1 MDAIVTAGGVPEPD
15 ELLYP
20 ATQGKSKCLLQVHGK
35 SLVQWVL
42 DALAGAGT
50 EHVVVMGLP
59 EDTALHFPGD
69 MRILPSQG
77 GIVDNIR
84 AGAKELVHINPEPR
98 PLLLVSGDLP
108 CIDAHMINW
117 ISQQAYSCPA
127 DLYYSVVARDVMETT
142 FPGSRRSYIK
152 LQGLEICGG
161 DMMIVHSQ
169 SATGHLPMIDRLVKS
184 RKNAVKQ
191 ASILGFD
198 LLLMLL
204 LGKLSL
210 EKAEKMISKRLKIKG
225 KVLVSPFA
233 EVGMD
238 VDKPNQ
244 LELVKQYFAS
254 KKKAEYAADN

>member
-20 ATQGKSKCLLQVHGK
+20 YTQGKSKCLLQVHGK
-35 SLVQWVL
+35 SMVQWVL
-42 DALAGAGT
+42 DALDGAET

-59 EDTALHFPGD
+59 VDTPLQFSGNTH
-69 MRILPSQG
+69 ILPSQG
-77 GIVDNIR
+77 GIIENIR
-84 AGAKELVHINPEPR
+84 AGAQELVRINPEPR

-108 CIDAHMINW
+108 CIDADMVKW
-117 ISQQAYSCPA
+117 ISQQAISNPA
-127 DLYYSVVARDVMETT
+127 DLYYSVVAREVMERT
-142 FPGSRRSYIK
+142 FPGSKRSYIK
-152 LQGLEICGG
+152 LLGQEVCGG
-161 DMMIVHSQ
+161 DMMVIQSQ
-169 SATGHLPMIDRLVKS
+169 SATGHLPIIDRLVES

-254 KKKAEYAADN
+254 KLKDIHAAGN